1 MRAVINFDKDI
12 GCYTVDMYEY
22 APAENRSKW
31 QTLRAFINQGD
42 AMLFRDLINSGN
54 ITHDKC
60 VLYMRSYKR
69 GTAVMAMTRRDSGH
83 KLTLTTMKNKSL

>member
-1 MRAVINFDKDI
+1 MRATVTFNAEL

-42 AMLFRDLINSGN
+42 AMLFRDLINSRN

-69 GTAVMAMTRRDSGH
+69 GTAVTAMTRRESGH
-83 KLTLTTMKNKSL
+83 KLTLTTI